1 MFHLPVLLQL
11 NSESPVDGTPLE
23 HKLTRSR
30 VLRTV
35 LLKGGRGQ
43 ETSTETATQDLFLSP
58 LSYSD
63 ASASSSCSSTS
74 PSRSLSFSDSAE
86 SATASS
92 WVEALQEEDAEGD
105 EETRNDMGGSGR
117 PCVGARS
124 QEEGRGDDDEGGE
137 VEDRTCKEGRDQAY
151 VARCQGL
158 VNRF

>member
-11 NSESPVDGTPLE
+11 NSESPADGTPLE
-23 HKLTRSR
+23 HKLARGR
-30 VLRTV
+30 GLRTV
-35 LLKGGRGQ
+35 LLKGGGSQ
-43 ETSTETATQDLFLSP
+43 ETATQDLFLSP

-74 PSRSLSFSDSAE
+74 PSRSLSFSDSDE

-92 WVEALQEEDAEGD
+92 WVEALREEDAEGN
-105 EETRNDMGGSGR
+105 EETRNDVGGAGR
-117 PCVGARS
+117 PCAGARS
-124 QEEGRGDDDEGGE
+124 QGEGRGDDGDGGE